1 MRIKKDKNGVEYV
14 EEEYV
19 MPDGKKL
26 KVAKRTIKDKD
37 GVDVVE
43 EVTVDEKGNKITKR

>member
-1 MRIKKDKNGVEYV
+1 
-14 EEEYV
+14 

-26 KVAKRTIKDKD
+26 KVAKRTVKDKD
-37 GVDVVE
+37 GNDIIE